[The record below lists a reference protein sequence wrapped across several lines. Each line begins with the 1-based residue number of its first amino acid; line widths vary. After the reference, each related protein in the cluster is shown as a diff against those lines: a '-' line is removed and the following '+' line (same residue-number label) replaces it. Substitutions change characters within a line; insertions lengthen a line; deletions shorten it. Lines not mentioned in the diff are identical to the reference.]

1 MTAKRLGLYK
11 SNRLNDE
18 RCDLNVQSYQKKQQ
32 LVRTK
37 QCCLILRLQ
46 QQGSVDLSDV
56 AISVTAWQRSVKVLK
71 TEFVDIES
79 IFSIYHFIFIF
90 GSINPF
96 KHRRAQGYISPFE
109 N

>member
-18 RCDLNVQSYQKKQQ
+18 RCDLIVQSYQKKQQ

-46 QQGSVDLSDV
+46 QQGSVDLGDV
-56 AISVTAWQRSVKVLK
+56 ANFCNRLAKERKSAQNGVCGYRKHLPNLPFHFYFWKYQ
-71 TEFVDIES
+71 S
-79 IFSIYHFIFIF
+79 IQ
-90 GSINPF
+90 
-96 KHRRAQGYISPFE
+96 A
-109 N
+109 